1 MPNPD
6 QLLPIQTPEQTTPI
20 NIQRSRRIESD
31 GKTLDIL
38 TLDQFQHFFRR
49 VILGRHG
56 QTLLNELGVLQGS
69 RNEPLSEKGRA
80 EMITQSKHFSQALDD
95 IGCVI
100 SSEMSRA
107 AQTAEIFAGHLG
119 IPRLELP
126 ELAEF
131 NYGSWEGRPVKELL
145 ADEVNDR
152 WTRARLSQE
161 KNGTPHGGEP
171 FLAFLQ
177 RVNRSIKHIHGLTLE
192 PPYAVDKRILII
204 SHAEVSRAIRFLYI
218 LSKDAGHLLSESQ
231 IIEYEDRFSF
241 SDDGVFIKI
250 PHGIFRFDEETNLL
264 SDIF

>member
-6 QLLPIQTPEQTTPI
+6 QLLPIQTPEQTVSI
-20 NIQRSRRIESD
+20 SIQLPRRIETD
-31 GKTLDIL
+31 EKTLDIL

-80 EMITQSKHFSQALDD
+80 EMTAQSKYFSQVVDD

-107 AQTAEIFAGHLG
+107 TQTAEIFSGDLE

-131 NYGSWEGRPVKELL
+131 NYGNWEGRPVKELL
-145 ADEVNDR
+145 ADEVNDH

-171 FLAFLQ
+171 FFAFLQ
-177 RVNRSIKHIHGLTLE
+177 RVNRAIKHIHGLTLE
-192 PPYAVDKRILII
+192 SPYAVDKRILII

-218 LSKDAGHLLSESQ
+218 LSKDAGHLLNESK
-231 IIEYEDRFSF
+231 ITEHEVRFSF

-250 PHGIFRFDEETNLL
+250 PHGIFRIDEQMNLL